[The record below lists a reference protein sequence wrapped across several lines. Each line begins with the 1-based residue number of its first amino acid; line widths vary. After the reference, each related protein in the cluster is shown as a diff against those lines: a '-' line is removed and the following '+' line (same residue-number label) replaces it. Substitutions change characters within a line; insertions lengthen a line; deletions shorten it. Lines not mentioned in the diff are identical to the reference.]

1 MSAGKNGEVF
11 GEVPGVNGVARKEV
25 LGVRGAASEV
35 NGEVTGARGAAVA
48 AREEA
53 LGARGAAAAA
63 GVEAIGVRG
72 AASAGAVS
80 GAGAASGADA
90 ASGAGVTDACVLA
103 VQLGNMETTCGV
115 FVAGKLAAH
124 WTTATRPY
132 ATPDDLELELRAF
145 LAAKSADIT
154 LAPNQAIICS
164 VVPAAENAWKQALS
178 AVCACRPVVVGPGLK
193 TGLSLKYKD
202 PAQVGSD
209 RVACAVAARRLYGPG
224 VIVVDFSH
232 ATTAFSVVDE
242 KGAFAG
248 GVIAPGL
255 GVSMSAMETSAAQL
269 VLPALRAPQKV
280 LARSTAAAIE
290 SGVIMGEV
298 LRTNGFIDTLWQ
310 ELGGETK
317 LVATGHYAAL
327 ITGRTTHAF
336 AVEPHLALLGL
347 YELWELNCK

>member
-1 MSAGKNGEVF
+1 MSDSDTNTFFAG
-11 GEVPGVNGVARKEV
+11 
-25 LGVRGAASEV
+25 
-35 NGEVTGARGAAVA
+35 
-48 AREEA
+48 EA
-53 LGARGAAAAA
+53 FGAAA
-63 GVEAIGVRG
+63 G
-72 AASAGAVS
+72 ASAP
-80 GAGAASGADA
+80 
-90 ASGAGVTDACVLA
+90 TTCVLA
-103 VQLGNMETTCGV
+103 VQLGNMETSCGV
-115 FVAGKLAAH
+115 FVAGKLVAH

-132 ATPDDLELELRAF
+132 ATPDDVELELRAF
-145 LAAKSADIT
+145 LAAKSAGAAGDVNAAGATGTAT
-154 LAPNQAIICS
+154 LAPAQAILCS
-164 VVPAAENAWKQALS
+164 VVPQATYAWEKALQ
-178 AVCACRPVVVGPGLK
+178 AVCASRPLVVGPGLK

-209 RVACAVAARRLYGPG
+209 RVACAVAARHLFGSG
-224 VIVVDFSH
+224 VIVVDFNH

-242 KGAFAG
+242 NGAFAG

-255 GVSMSAMETSAAQL
+255 GVSMNAMETSAAQL

-298 LRTNGFIDTLWQ
+298 LRTDGFIDALWQ

-327 ITGRTTHAF
+327 ITGRTTHVF